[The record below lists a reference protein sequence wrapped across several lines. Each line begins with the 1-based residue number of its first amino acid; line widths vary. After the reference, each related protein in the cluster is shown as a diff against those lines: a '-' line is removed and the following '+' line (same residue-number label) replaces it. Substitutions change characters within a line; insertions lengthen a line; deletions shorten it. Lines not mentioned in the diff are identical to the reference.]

1 MPSNCGFHGKKI
13 LVYKSTLSKSI
24 AQQLHWES
32 DRLEIWYSMERKLY
46 ELLGVRQFRKL
57 VFWLERQ
64 IHRKDKGKNIN
75 YHLGLLTPDALDAF
89 TKYLFFNGTIH
100 ARNIVFALLYALLRV
115 LLGHRMV
122 WFDILVILLTV
133 KDIYCL
139 MLQRYN
145 FLRIQ
150 EREARLEVL
159 REKKI
164 SQRSEKIIVTG
175 LEDYDM
181 SKRDEDLA
189 LIHKLR
195 NGIQS
200 KETILLSEA
209 DIEGLKRLK
218 KLGVL

>member
-1 MPSNCGFHGKKI
+1 
-13 LVYKSTLSKSI
+13 
-24 AQQLHWES
+24 
-32 DRLEIWYSMERKLY
+32 MERKLY